1 MALLLLRLSGNKT
14 DVMAQMET
22 NRMSNTSGPRVATIE
37 LIFSSLRPLAPLAES
52 EEFGPVFLQEPDD
65 VIYPLDANEKRV
77 VMHCEAR
84 GNPPPTYR
92 CDRTSSA
99 CSVLILQ
106 MVCTSVGSKKINK
119 SLTLLMFYTV
129 GTSIGRRSTRWLIT
143 ATASWTGTSSS
154 PTGA

>member
-1 MALLLLRLSGNKT
+1 
-14 DVMAQMET
+14 MAQMET

-65 VIYPLDANEKRV
+65 VIYPLDADEKRV

-143 ATASWTGTSSS
+143 TTASWTGTSSS

>member
-1 MALLLLRLSGNKT
+1 
-14 DVMAQMET
+14 MAQMES

-37 LIFSSLRPLAPLAES
+37 LIFCRCVLPPPLAES

-65 VIYPLDANEKRV
+65 VIYPLDADEKRV

-99 CSVLILQ
+99 CSALILQ
-106 MVCTSVGSKKINK
+106 MVCASVGSKKINK